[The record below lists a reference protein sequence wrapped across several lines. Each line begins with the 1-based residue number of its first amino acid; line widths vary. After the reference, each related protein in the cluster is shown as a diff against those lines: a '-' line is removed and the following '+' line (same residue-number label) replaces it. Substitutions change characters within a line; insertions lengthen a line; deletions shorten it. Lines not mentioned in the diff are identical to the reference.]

1 LNLTEMRNRI
11 DNLGEQKIGW
21 GGDRNR
27 KKQVRRG
34 QRERVLEETT
44 GIREA
49 SLGRATNLVQ

>member
-1 LNLTEMRNRI
+1 MRNRI